1 MASDLSSPP
10 LRRLVGRGF
19 KFLSGAIFVVLTLS
33 CCCMLPRE
41 TGFLDRAVTLENTQ
55 YPYIVYVPR
64 EYTPT
69 KAWPVVLFLHGSGE
83 RGNDGLRATQI
94 GAGAAIRSAP
104 ERVPAIVV
112 FPQAPADSRWLEEPA
127 DAAMAA
133 LDHVQRE
140 FHCDPRRVY
149 LTGLSMGGYG
159 TWHLAMAHPERWA
172 ALVVVCGGLL
182 PHPTTTAVRQS
193 PLNAGA
199 ADPYAFTAHAVRN
212 LPVWIFHGTDDPVIP
227 VDESRH
233 MRDSLVQEQDPDVRY
248 SEYPGVGH
256 NAWEKSYGDPAMWT
270 WLFSQR
276 RRL

>member
-1 MASDLSSPP
+1 MRHLLRKCAASARPI
-10 LRRLVGRGF
+10 
-19 KFLSGAIFVVLTLS
+19 AFVVSLLTIS
-33 CCCMLPRE
+33 CCCMTPPQ
-41 TGFLDRAVTLENTQ
+41 TGFLDRSVTLGSAR
-55 YPYIVYVPR
+55 YPYVVYVPR
-64 EYTPT
+64 DYTPK

-104 ERVPAIVV
+104 ENVPAIVV
-112 FPQAPADSRWLEEPA
+112 FPQAPVESRWLEEPA

-140 FHCDPRRVY
+140 FHTDPHRLY

-193 PLNAGA
+193 PLNAAA
-199 ADPYAFTAHAVRN
+199 ADPYAFTAHAVHK
-212 LPVWIFHGTDDPVIP
+212 LPIWIFHGSDDGVIP
-227 VDESRH
+227 VDESRRMH
-233 MRDSLVQEQDPDVRY
+233 NALVQEQTAVRY
-248 SEYPGVGH
+248 TEYPGVGH
-256 NAWEKSYGDPAMWT
+256 NAWEKAYADPAMWS
-270 WLFSQR
+270 WLFSQVR
-276 RRL
+276 K